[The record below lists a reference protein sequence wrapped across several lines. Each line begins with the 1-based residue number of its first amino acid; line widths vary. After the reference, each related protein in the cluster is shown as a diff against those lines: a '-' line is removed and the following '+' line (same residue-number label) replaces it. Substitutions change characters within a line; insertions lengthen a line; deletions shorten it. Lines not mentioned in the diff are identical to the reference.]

1 MGLHPRLTECPSGH
15 IVCVALQK
23 TTVFSE
29 KEGIKHLV
37 GAAFRSVTTQSP
49 TGTRRASG
57 KDFMRDDLTYGADSA
72 G

>member
-1 MGLHPRLTECPSGH
+1 VSLNKKRLYFPRRR
-15 IVCVALQK
+15 VAMADR
-23 TTVFSE
+23 F
-29 KEGIKHLV
+29 EGIKHLV
-37 GAAFRSVTTQSP
+37 GAAFSSVTTQSP

>member
-1 MGLHPRLTECPSGH
+1 MADR
-15 IVCVALQK
+15 
-23 TTVFSE
+23 F
-29 KEGIKHLV
+29 EGIKHLV
-37 GAAFRSVTTQSP
+37 GAAFSSVTTQSP